1 MVLRIFTKS
10 TFSKKVRKNL
20 DFWSRIRRPKRRKI
34 KKKMCWK
41 TYVFLTSIFL
51 GFLAIFYDFGSILGG
66 QKSSNNRKKHGKKRF
81 WDAFEAR
88 FRFWIDFGSDFG
100 GILNDFG
107 WILEDLGWILDGF
120 WEDSRTILEAFGEH
134 FVNWLIDWF
143 IDWSFGLIFGPR
155 NIQHH
160 LKKLASMN
168 QTLMI
173 RATRGRSMDGC
184 MDGWMDGRTDG
195 QTDGWMDGWNGWDGW
210 MDGWME

>member
-1 MVLRIFTKS
+1 MVLANFR
-10 TFSKKVRKNL
+10 KVGVLEKIRKNV
-20 DFWSRIRRPKRRKI
+20 DFGVVFRGQNREKSRQKI
-34 KKKMCWK
+34 SWK
-41 TYVFLTSIFL
+41 TCVFLTSILL
-51 GFLAIFYDFGSILGG
+51 GFFGYFLRFWLDFGRPKIIK
-66 QKSSNNRKKHGKKRF
+66 KSKKIGEKRF

-173 RATRGRSMDGC
+173 RATRGRSID
-184 MDGWMDGRTDG
+184 R
-195 QTDGWMDGWNGWDGW
+195 
-210 MDGWME
+210 